1 MKLEMYVRH
10 LSEGLHKQRLNSN
23 SVIFFFVPH
32 LISDG
37 NCVSNQATIFPYNLT
52 MFLASKFLKVGSD
65 KYSEQSKTYQKVYRK
80 ESPKNFYRRMKF
92 SLDHKDEN

>member
-1 MKLEMYVRH
+1 MFVRR
-10 LSEGLHKQRLNSN
+10 SGMDISKERLKSTND
-23 SVIFFFVPH
+23 IFFYIPTFNE
-32 LISDG
+32 G

-92 SLDHKDEN
+92 SLDYKDEN